1 MNKKTGRK
9 RRKYFFVFSVGEV
22 LTKNKKNQRL
32 YDLKTT
38 EISIIGNFC
47 YMSNSVWKHHGIHGG
62 YLGCHNGTSM
72 AYSLGFFLDQ
82 LDQPESL
89 RGFQVVSEQRDV
101 KTS

>member
-1 MNKKTGRK
+1 
-9 RRKYFFVFSVGEV
+9 
-22 LTKNKKNQRL
+22 
-32 YDLKTT
+32 
-38 EISIIGNFC
+38 
-47 YMSNSVWKHHGIHGG
+47 MSNSVWKHHGIHGG

-89 RGFQVVSEQRDV
+89 RGFQAVTVKRDV